1 MGMKKQKRICGDIDT
16 DFIFIRTDTLV
27 ERLRRMRAMNAEPSN
42 AGIRQRALKNCFV
55 KGRF

>member
-1 MGMKKQKRICGDIDT
+1 MGMKKQKRICRDIDT

-27 ERLRRMRAMNAEPSN
+27 ERLRRMRALNTEPSN
-42 AGIRQRALKNCFV
+42 ANLRQRALKNCFV